1 MKTRDEIVYD
11 FMLALASNLPNEY
24 LKFIEKY
31 PEDADI
37 DANNIFMMAHALT
50 RRYLESL

>member
-24 LKFIEKY
+24 LKYIEKY
-31 PEDADI
+31 PEDADM
-37 DANNIFMMAHALT
+37 DAEGILQMAHALT
-50 RRYLESL
+50 RKYLESL